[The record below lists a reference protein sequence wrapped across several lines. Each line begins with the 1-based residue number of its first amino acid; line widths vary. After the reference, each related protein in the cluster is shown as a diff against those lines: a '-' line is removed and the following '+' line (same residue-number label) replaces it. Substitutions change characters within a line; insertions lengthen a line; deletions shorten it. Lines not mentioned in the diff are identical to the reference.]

1 MDIGT
6 YPRPAENPPSS
17 ISNYES
23 YCAVENGA
31 FLAWGE
37 LIYAKPLTA
46 KEQLA
51 CELRP
56 ARLNL
61 DVQKEMEAQ
70 AQVVGKWEDA
80 RHVPETKRLTWF
92 YPDFGSYVPKEFVTP
107 EQLSSMHS
115 IVERLQA
122 AKARKRQAHNIMQAS
137 AKKNRAKER

>member
-1 MDIGT
+1 M
-6 YPRPAENPPSS
+6 S

-51 CELRP
+51 YELRP
-56 ARLNL
+56 ARLNP
-61 DVQKEMEAQ
+61 DVQKEMDAQ

-92 YPDFGSYVPKEFVTP
+92 YSDFGSYVPKEFVTP

-122 AKARKRQAHNIMQAS
+122 AKARKWQAHNIMRAS

>member
-1 MDIGT
+1 M
-6 YPRPAENPPSS
+6 
-17 ISNYES
+17 
-23 YCAVENGA
+23 ENGA

-46 KEQLA
+46 KEQFDY
-51 CELRP
+51 ELRP
-56 ARLNL
+56 ARLNP
-61 DVQKEMEAQ
+61 DVQKEMDAQ

-92 YPDFGSYVPKEFVTP
+92 YSDFGSYVPKEFVTP

-137 AKKNRAKER
+137 AKKSRAKER

>member
-6 YPRPAENPPSS
+6 YPRPAENPPLS

-51 CELRP
+51 YELRP
-56 ARLNL
+56 ARLNP
-61 DVQKEMEAQ
+61 DVQKEMDAQ
-70 AQVVGKWEDA
+70 AQVVGKWEYA

-92 YPDFGSYVPKEFVTP
+92 YSDFGSYVPKEFVTP
-107 EQLSSMHS
+107 EQLSPMHS

>member
-6 YPRPAENPPSS
+6 YPRPAENPPLS

-23 YCAVENGA
+23 YCAVESGA

-46 KEQLA
+46 KEQLDY
-51 CELRP
+51 EIRP
-56 ARLNL
+56 ARLNP
-61 DVQKEMEAQ
+61 DVQKELDAQ

-80 RHVPETKRLTWF
+80 QNIPETKRLTWF
-92 YPDFGSYVPKEFVTP
+92 HPDFGSYVPKEFVTP

-137 AKKNRAKER
+137 AKKNHAKER

>member
-6 YPRPAENPPSS
+6 YPRPAENPPLS

-37 LIYAKPLTA
+37 LIYAKPLTT
-46 KEQLA
+46 KEQLDY
-51 CELRP
+51 ELRP
-56 ARLNL
+56 ARLNP
-61 DVQKEMEAQ
+61 DVHKEMSAQ
-70 AQVVGKWEDA
+70 ARVVGKWEDA
-80 RHVPETKRLTWF
+80 RNIPESKRLTWF
-92 YPDFGSYVPKEFVTP
+92 HPDFGSYVPKDFVTP
-107 EQLSSMHS
+107 EQLASMHS
-115 IVERLQA
+115 VVERLQA